1 MLLLISRRNFSEFR
15 HHTLKSG
22 VFDFFG
28 RAVALPLTRSIL
40 VGRSYRVETP
50 LFYLSPQVFRVNH
63 VLLVPKFS
71 LGVLPQKALKKP
83 TT

>member
-1 MLLLISRRNFSEFR
+1 MLYLVLAGFSESR

-28 RAVALPLTRSIL
+28 RAVALPLTRSTL
-40 VGRSYRVETP
+40 VGRSYQVEIP
-50 LFYLSPQVFRVNH
+50 LFYFVLWYLFAVLS
-63 VLLVPKFS
+63 
-71 LGVLPQKALKKP
+71 QKPLKTR

>member
-1 MLLLISRRNFSEFR
+1 MFWHSKCYLNTWRDFSESR

-28 RAVALPLTRSIL
+28 RAVALPLTRSTL

-50 LFYLSPQVFRVNH
+50 LFYFVQSYLFAVLS
-63 VLLVPKFS
+63 
-71 LGVLPQKALKKP
+71 QKPLKTR